1 MSSEQTDNGDPE
13 AKIALRRHALTWA
26 PEKPAVLDLFAG
38 EGHMYRE
45 AWKPACGRYLGIE
58 KRFRRPAGDPVGEC
72 WRGDNAQLLKRAME
86 RGPWDVIDLDAYANL
101 WILLRQV
108 LRLQPARELVVTAT
122 EGLARSL
129 HVNNSDFAFAL
140 AGVGKLAT
148 SMFQTGAPFSR
159 WHDDIIR
166 WALAWCESGARVRG
180 VECARV
186 IPRRSITGPGDH
198 AVYYAIRY
206 ITR

>member
-1 MSSEQTDNGDPE
+1 VVASEQTDNGDPE

-45 AWKPACGRYLGIE
+45 AWKPVCGRYLGIE
-58 KRFRRPAGDPVGEC
+58 KRFRRPAGDPAGEC

-86 RGPWDVIDLDAYANL
+86 RGPWDIIDLDAYANP

-122 EGLARSL
+122 CTQERAMRTGGCE
-129 HVNNSDFAFAL
+129 FAYAL
-140 AGVGKLAT
+140 VGTGKLTTEMWHEAV
-148 SMFQTGAPFSR
+148 PLYR
-159 WHDDIIR
+159 WYDDVVR
-166 WALAWCESGARVRG
+166 WAVQWCEHGTKVRA
-180 VECARV
+180 VEC
-186 IPRRSITGPGDH
+186 RRMHSH
-198 AVYYAIRY
+198 AAVSCTRYYAIRY
-206 ITR
+206 RA